1 VVARIGSLEIA
12 ARSLVEGFLKG
23 LHFSARRGSSTEFIE
38 HRAYAPGDEIRRIDW
53 RTFGRTDRFYLKEY
67 EDETN
72 LRAILVLDASGSM
85 AYGSAGVTKL
95 RYATLLAAALGY
107 LLLSQRDAVGLAVV
121 EASLRRYIPPKA
133 TPRHLAGIFSALESE
148 PAGGETRLA
157 DCIHRIAGLA
167 RRRSFIVIIS
177 DFLDEP
183 ASVLESIA
191 HLRHRGSEALLLHV
205 MDPAE
210 EEFPF
215 TGWTV
220 FRDAEHPRAR
230 ARLDARQVR
239 EIYLENLAE
248 HLSAL
253 RTGATALG
261 VDHSVVGTGRPFD
274 IALAAYLEARARR
287 RA

>member
-1 VVARIGSLEIA
+1 
-12 ARSLVEGFLKG
+12 VEGFLKG

-53 RTFGRTDRFYLKEY
+53 RTFGRTDRYFLKEY

-72 LRAILVLDASGSM
+72 LRATLVLDASGSM
-85 AYGSAGVTKL
+85 GYASAGITKL
-95 RYATLLAAALGY
+95 RYATLLAGALGY
-107 LLLSQRDAVGLAVV
+107 LLLAQRDAVGLAIVG
-121 EASLRRYIPPKA
+121 ASLRRYIPPKA
-133 TPRHLAGIFSALESE
+133 TPRHLAGIFSALESVAPE
-148 PAGGETRLA
+148 GETRLA
-157 DCIHRIAGLA
+157 ECIHGVAGLA
-167 RRRSFIVIIS
+167 RRRSFIIIIS

-191 HLRHRGSEALLLHV
+191 HLRRGSEALLLHV

-220 FRDAEHPRAR
+220 FRDAERPGAK
-230 ARLDARQVR
+230 ARLDARQMR
-239 EIYLENLAE
+239 DIYLENLAE

-261 VDHSVVGTGRPFD
+261 ADHAVVSTRRPFD
-274 IALAAYLEARARR
+274 DALAAYLDARARR
-287 RA
+287 REGKP